1 MNNYFPM
8 AFPILFLLLIS
19 LPFSFSSAELNIDY
33 YKQTCPD
40 FEKIVRENIFNK
52 QSASPATAPG
62 LLRLFFHDCITD
74 GCDGSVLIS
83 STAYNPHAEKDAE
96 INLSL
101 SGDGYDVVNKIKN
114 ALEIACP
121 GVVSCSDIVAQATRD
136 LVKMVGGPFYPVALG
151 RKDSRVSEASRT
163 EKALPTTKMTM
174 DDIISKFTV
183 KNFTIKEMVALTGA
197 HTIGFTHCKEFSDR
211 IFNFSKTSETD
222 PTLHPKLAKGLRE
235 VCKNYTTDPN
245 MAAFNDVRS
254 PGKFDN
260 AYYQNVLKGL
270 GLLRTDAMLGSDPR
284 TKPIVELYARDEQAF
299 FQDFARAMEK
309 VSVLGVKTGTQ
320 GEVRSRCDQF
330 NKIQG

>member
-8 AFPILFLLLIS
+8 TFPILFLLFIS
-19 LPFSFSSAELNIDY
+19 LPFSSAKLNVDY

-52 QSASPATAPG
+52 HSASPATAPG
-62 LLRLFFHDCITD
+62 ILRLFFHDCITD
-74 GCDGSVLIS
+74 GCDASILIS

-96 INLSL
+96 PNLSL
-101 SGDGYDVVNKIKN
+101 SGDAYDIINKIKN

-136 LVKMVGGPFYPVALG
+136 LVKMVGGPFYPVKLG
-151 RKDSRVSEASRT
+151 RKDSRVSDGSRT

-211 IFNFSKTSETD
+211 IFNYSKTSETD
-222 PTLHPKLAKGLRE
+222 PTLHPKLVKGLRE

-260 AYYQNVLKGL
+260 AYFQNVLKGL

-284 TKPIVELYARDEQAF
+284 TRPIVELYSKDEQAF
-299 FQDFARAMEK
+299 FNDFARAIEK
-309 VSVLGVKTGTQ
+309 VSVLGVKTGKQ
-320 GEVRSRCDQF
+320 GEVRNRCDQF

>member
-8 AFPILFLLLIS
+8 AFPILFLLFIS
-19 LPFSFSSAELNIDY
+19 LPFSSAKLNVDY

-40 FEKIVRENIFNK
+40 FDKIVRENIFNK

-74 GCDGSVLIS
+74 GCDASILVS

-96 INLSL
+96 PNLSL
-101 SGDGYDVVNKIKN
+101 SGDAYDIVNKIKN

-136 LVKMVGGPFYPVALG
+136 LVKMVGGPFYPVRLG
-151 RKDSRVSEASRT
+151 RKDSRVSDGSRT

-197 HTIGFTHCKEFSDR
+197 HTIGFTHCKEFSNR
-211 IFNFSKTSETD
+211 IFNYSKTSETD
-222 PTLHPKLAKGLRE
+222 PTLHPKLAKGLRD

-284 TKPIVELYARDEQAF
+284 TRPIVELYAKDEQAF

-309 VSVLGVKTGTQ
+309 VSVLGVKTGKQ
-320 GEVRSRCDQF
+320 GEVRNRCDQF

>member
-1 MNNYFPM
+1 M
-8 AFPILFLLLIS
+8 AFPILFLLFIS
-19 LPFSFSSAELNIDY
+19 LPFSSAKLNVDY

-40 FEKIVRENIFNK
+40 FDKIVRENIFNK

-74 GCDGSVLIS
+74 GCDASILVS

-96 INLSL
+96 PNLSL
-101 SGDGYDVVNKIKN
+101 SGDAYDIVNKIKN

-136 LVKMVGGPFYPVALG
+136 LVKMVGGPFYPVRLG
-151 RKDSRVSEASRT
+151 RKDSRVSDGSRT

-197 HTIGFTHCKEFSDR
+197 HTIGFTHCKEFSNR
-211 IFNFSKTSETD
+211 IFNYSKTSETD
-222 PTLHPKLAKGLRE
+222 PTLHPKLAKGLRD

-284 TKPIVELYARDEQAF
+284 TRPIVELYAKDEQAF

-309 VSVLGVKTGTQ
+309 VSVLGVKTGKQ
-320 GEVRSRCDQF
+320 GEVRNRCDQF